1 MTTPNEVKFVL
12 DRPQSDGPTYILLLY
27 RFNTARLK
35 YSTGCKI
42 SPANWN
48 AETQR
53 AHVDQKTRKDRQP
66 FVEVNTI
73 LNRYESAVQ
82 TLANRLLL
90 ASESM
95 TTDVLKQHLNQTFD
109 KQAQADRKTRLTFF
123 EYVDQFITDCETGKR
138 LTERSRQYSPNT
150 VKDYKKTVRVLERY
164 RLQHPARLDFDAFTL
179 TFYGRFKKYLTTTGY
194 SLNTIGAI
202 IKNLKILLKQGHR
215 DGMHDNMAFQHED
228 FKKMQEEVDNIYL
241 SNDELR
247 LLYDLDLTKKPKL
260 DRVRDLFLI
269 GCYTG
274 LRFSD
279 FTELRPENITR
290 DGRILDVVTR
300 KTGQRVKIPLNPTV
314 SAILAKYGYEL
325 PRSISGQ
332 KFNDYLKEVAQ
343 LGGLTETVQLSR
355 TEGGLKITRTL
366 DKWNAVTSHTARR
379 SFATNAY
386 KAGVNTL
393 DIMKLTGHKTETS
406 FMRYI
411 KITADDVAERLLDHP
426 HFLGLTTPP
435 TRRESVFKK
444 VA

>member
-12 DRPQSDGPTYILLLY
+12 DRPQSDAPTYVLLLY
-27 RFNTARLK
+27 RFNTDRLK

-42 SPANWN
+42 LPANWN
-48 AETQR
+48 ADTQR
-53 AHVDQKTRKDRQP
+53 ARVDQKTRKDRQP
-66 FVEVNTI
+66 FVEVNTL

-82 TLANRLLL
+82 TLANRLLM
-90 ASESM
+90 AGEPM
-95 TTDVLKQHLNQTFD
+95 TTDLLKQHLNQTFG
-109 KQAQADRKTRLTFF
+109 KLAQADRKTRLNFF
-123 EYVDQFITDCETGKR
+123 DYTEQFIADCETGKR
-138 LTERSRQYSPNT
+138 LTERNRQYSPNT
-150 VKDYKKTVRVLERY
+150 VKDYKKTVRVIERY
-164 RLQHPARLDFDAFTL
+164 RIQHPARLDFDDFTL

-194 SLNTIGAI
+194 SLNTIGAM
-202 IKNLKILLKQGHR
+202 IKNLKILLKQAHR
-215 DGMHDNMAFQHED
+215 DGMHDNTAFKHED

-241 SNDELR
+241 DNDELQR
-247 LLYDLDLTKKPKL
+247 FHDLDLNKKPKL

-279 FTELRPENITR
+279 FTELRPENITYN
-290 DGRILDVVTR
+290 GRVLDVVTR
-300 KTGQRVKIPLNPTV
+300 KTGQRVKIPLNPKV
-314 SAILAKYGYEL
+314 AAIMAKYAGQL

-343 LGGLTETVQLSR
+343 LAGLTELVQLSR

-366 DKWNAVTSHTARR
+366 DKWSAVTSHTARR

-386 KAGVNTL
+386 KAGVNTI

-426 HFLGLTTPP
+426 HFLGQTTTP
-435 TRRESVFKK
+435 TRRESVLKK